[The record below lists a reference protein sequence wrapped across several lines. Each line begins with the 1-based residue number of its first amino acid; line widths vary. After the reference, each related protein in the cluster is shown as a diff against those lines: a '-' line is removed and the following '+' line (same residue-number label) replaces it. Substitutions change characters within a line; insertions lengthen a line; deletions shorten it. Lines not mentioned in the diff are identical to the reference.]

1 MNCLA
6 RCSGPSQRR
15 SHRVELND
23 IIMLSISPSYLL
35 YYVPL
40 IIAIALVFGAT
51 RHEDTSLILRHSWHT
66 GRWIT
71 GFMAIIFAVLFV
83 LDWLA

>member
-1 MNCLA
+1 
-6 RCSGPSQRR
+6 
-15 SHRVELND
+15 
-23 IIMLSISPSYLL
+23 MLSISPSYLL

-51 RHEDTSLILRHSWHT
+51 RHEDTTLILKHTWAT

-71 GFMAIIFAVLFV
+71 SFMAIIFAVLYA
-83 LDWLA
+83 LNWLVS

>member
-1 MNCLA
+1 
-6 RCSGPSQRR
+6 
-15 SHRVELND
+15 
-23 IIMLSISPSYLL
+23 MLSISPTYLL

-51 RHEDTSLILRHSWHT
+51 RHEDTTLILKHAWLT

-71 GFMAIIFAVLFV
+71 GFMGIIFAIICV
-83 LDWLA
+83 LDWMA

>member
-1 MNCLA
+1 
-6 RCSGPSQRR
+6 
-15 SHRVELND
+15 
-23 IIMLSISPSYLL
+23 MLSISPSYLL

-51 RHEDTSLILRHSWHT
+51 RHENTALILKHAWQT

-71 GFMAIIFAVLFV
+71 GFMAIIFAVLYTLNWFV
-83 LDWLA
+83 